1 MAVNLLGL
9 LGCTKV
15 IWHLIQVLIN
25 QSSCHF
31 SEVIMLKNIQR
42 TFQALKKGLFTVGD
56 VLSIASLMGWIY
68 T

>member
-15 IWHLIQVLIN
+15 IWHLTQVLIN
-25 QSSCHF
+25 PDNCHF

-56 VLSIASLMGWIY
+56 VLSIASLMGWI
-68 T
+68 